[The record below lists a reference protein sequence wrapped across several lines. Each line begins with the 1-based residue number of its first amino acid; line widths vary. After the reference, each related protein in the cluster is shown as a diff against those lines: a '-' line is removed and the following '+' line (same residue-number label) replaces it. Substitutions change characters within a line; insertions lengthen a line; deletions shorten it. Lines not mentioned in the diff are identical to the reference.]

1 MLWKWSHENSQGVRL
16 FDVAV
21 LMAQL
26 LWGKEFAMGYR
37 MILVAQVTV
46 WYSSPKK
53 STDHVPSDEGL

>member
-16 FDVAV
+16 FVVAV

-46 WYSSPKK
+46 
-53 STDHVPSDEGL
+53 